1 MHHILVYECHGNLQE
16 DLEGRICWEG
26 RMPDNATFCDGM
38 MFAWAVGQDVSLN
51 KTILTFRGGGIFM
64 KKFVP
69 NRYLTKK
76 FLFVK

>member
-1 MHHILVYECHGNLQE
+1 
-16 DLEGRICWEG
+16 
-26 RMPDNATFCDGM
+26 MPDNATFCDGM

-51 KTILTFRGGGIFM
+51 KTILTFRIYM